1 MSKYTKI
8 FFCLLALTTIPFTLK
23 AGNINISKEMTYTS
37 KKVSDVNTDRE
48 TSTFIMKDDMDK
60 LTQFDMERV
69 GNKMTINIHQNGVS
83 VWKKTYNVSNGDFRV
98 SKKINNDKTSFLII
112 VGQYALYIEEGDDE
126 NHWKI
131 VETDANHVDKNSVDF
146 QNLKFEDMEIK

>member
-1 MSKYTKI
+1 MNKYTKI

-37 KKVSDVNTDRE
+37 KKVSDVSTDRE

-60 LTQFDMERV
+60 LTQFDMERI

-83 VWKKTYNVSNGDFRV
+83 V
-98 SKKINNDKTSFLII
+98 
-112 VGQYALYIEEGDDE
+112 
-126 NHWKI
+126 
-131 VETDANHVDKNSVDF
+131 
-146 QNLKFEDMEIK
+146 